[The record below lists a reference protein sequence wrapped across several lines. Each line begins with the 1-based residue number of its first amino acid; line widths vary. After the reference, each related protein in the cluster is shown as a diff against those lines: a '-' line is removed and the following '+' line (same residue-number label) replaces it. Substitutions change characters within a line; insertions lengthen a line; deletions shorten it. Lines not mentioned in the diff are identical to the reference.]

1 MYVNKVNTHILPR
14 FEYNAPT
21 SLEQALELLSRYGKD
36 AKLLAGG
43 TDLLI
48 AMKERRV
55 EVKHLIN
62 IKNVE
67 ELKGIEERKNGIR
80 IGAATK
86 HRTIEKSELLREK
99 LPLLCEAVRHI
110 GSIQIRN
117 MATVGGNLCNANPC
131 ADSATA
137 LLALDAQA
145 LIRSSSKARTVTLE
159 KFFVGVNQTVLG
171 PDEILVEVL
180 APYLS
185 KNTGTSFLKIGW
197 TDFDIATVNLA
208 VVLKMEHETVDYCR
222 VALGACT
229 PIPVRVHKVE
239 EFMKGKKLTDR
250 TLQEA
255 GSIIQEEIQ
264 PRARWRRA
272 PPEYRK
278 ATADALLKDALRI
291 ASKRIGGK

>member
-1 MYVNKVNTHILPR
+1 MYVNRVNTHILPR
-14 FEYNAPT
+14 FEYHAP
-21 SLEQALELLSRYGKD
+21 SNLKQALELLSRYGRD
-36 AKLLAGG
+36 AKPLAGG

-62 IKNVE
+62 IKNIE
-67 ELKGIEERKNGIR
+67 ELNGIEERGNGIQ

-110 GSIQIRN
+110 GSIQVRN

-145 LIRSSSKARTVTLE
+145 SIMSSSMARTVPLE
-159 KFFVGVNQTVLG
+159 KFFLGTNKTVLG

-180 APYLS
+180 VPRLE
-185 KNTGTSFLKIGW
+185 KGTGTSFLKIGW
-197 TDFDIATVNLA
+197 TKFDIATVNLA
-208 VVLKMEHETVDYCR
+208 VVLKMKRESVEHCR

-229 PIPVRVHKVE
+229 PIPVRAYKVE
-239 EFMKGKKLTDR
+239 GFMEGKELTER
-250 TLQEA
+250 TLEEA
-255 GSIIQEEIQ
+255 GSIIREEIQ
-264 PRARWRRA
+264 PRERWRRA

-291 ASKRIGGK
+291 ARERIKKR

>member
-1 MYVNKVNTHILPR
+1 MYVNRVNTHILPR
-14 FEYNAPT
+14 FEYHAPT

-62 IKNVE
+62 IKNIVE
-67 ELKGIEERKNGIR
+67 LEGIEERKNGIR

-86 HRTIEKSELLREK
+86 HRTIENSELLREK
-99 LPLLCEAVRHI
+99 LPLLCEAVRRI
-110 GSIQIRN
+110 GSIQVRN

-145 LIRSSSKARTVTLE
+145 LIKSSSRARTVPLE
-159 KFFVGVNQTVLG
+159 KFFLGTNQTVLG
-171 PDEILVEVL
+171 PDEILVEVNAPCL
-180 APYLS
+180 A

-197 TDFDIATVNLA
+197 TNFDIATVNLA
-208 VVLKMEHETVDYCR
+208 VVLKMERETVDYCR

-229 PIPVRVHKVE
+229 PVPVRVHKVE
-239 EFMKGKKLTDR
+239 DFLKGKKLTDR
-250 TLQEA
+250 TLQEV
-255 GSIIQEEIQ
+255 GSIIQEQIQ

-278 ATADALLKDALRI
+278 ATADALLKDALKI
-291 ASKRIGGK
+291 ASERIEGK

>member
-14 FEYNAPT
+14 FEYHSPT
-21 SLEQALELLSRYGKD
+21 SLEQALELLSRYGRD

-67 ELKGIEERKNGIR
+67 ELNGIEERKNGIR

-86 HRTIEKSELLREK
+86 HRAIERSELLREK
-99 LPLLCEAVRHI
+99 LPLLCEAVRRI
-110 GSIQIRN
+110 GSIQVRN

-145 LIRSSSKARTVTLE
+145 LIKSSSRARTVPLE
-159 KFFVGVNQTVLG
+159 KFFVGMNQTVLG
-171 PDEILVEVL
+171 PDEILVEVV
-180 APYLS
+180 APCLE

-197 TDFDIATVNLA
+197 TSFDIATVNLA
-208 VVLKMEHETVDYCR
+208 VVLKMERETVDYCR

-229 PIPVRVHKVE
+229 PIPVRVHRAE
-239 EFMKGKKLTDR
+239 EFMEGKKLTDR

-255 GSIIQEEIQ
+255 GSIVQEEIQ

-291 ASKRIGGK
+291 ASERIGGK